1 MKKAWAMIVAV
12 IMLMNFACLAVLAAP
27 PLDVVLDSGT
37 GHPLVVNQD
46 GDRKSS
52 RFTYSTN
59 GDELDIST
67 PEQCSFDTTYYF
79 AIQDPAIAQG
89 YFSNDK
95 YFRTTISN
103 KKGQSYL
110 DGNPSITTRVINGR
124 RYDVIKVKI
133 KESGSTD
140 EQEIRFTMNLKAR
153 REPPSGVSGWSDNDE
168 YKINFRL
175 FASNDVDDSGDAD
188 PDAGDNLVFKP
199 RVNDDNTITWGTNAN
214 PVATLEFEA
223 SSDADDFYAKLST
236 KVNSRIYEKYGDP
249 ADAELF
255 FRTFSGDSIDA
266 TSRGT
271 LTLYNPWADDN
282 YRYAPNPR
290 DVYIY
295 RVDGNNLVDIT
306 DKFTYVRE
314 DDTPEGIEGWEIRTR
329 VLDAYV
335 ISDKQLDDDY
345 YDDDLPPVDEL
356 PPDNN
361 DGGTT
366 ARPINPGNGLDT
378 PPSTGSHDFV
388 PIALI
393 AGAASLAA
401 VVLAKKRKKN

>member
-12 IMLMNFACLAVLAAP
+12 IMLMNFACLAVFAAEYGMQF
-27 PLDVVLDSGT
+27 VDSG
-37 GHPLVVNQD
+37 GILVFDKD
-46 GDRKSS
+46 GRRSDSFVYTPSS
-52 RFTYSTN
+52 P
-59 GDELDIST
+59 EAEIKT
-67 PEQCSFDTTYYF
+67 PENCAFDKTYYF
-79 AIQDPAIAQG
+79 AIDEGQITQG
-89 YFSNDK
+89 YASNSS
-95 YFRTTISN
+95 YFRTSITN
-103 KKGQSYL
+103 KKNFNYL
-110 DGNPSITTRVINGR
+110 DEVSVTSRTYNGK
-124 RYDVIKVKI
+124 RYDVVKVKI
-133 KESGSTD
+133 KESGKTD
-140 EQEIRFTMNLKAR
+140 EEEIRFTLTLKAR
-153 REPPSGVSGWSDNDE
+153 KDAPSNGGWSNDDE
-168 YKINFRL
+168 FAVNFRL
-175 FASNDVDDSGDAD
+175 FASNDSDDSGDAD
-188 PDAGDNLVFKP
+188 PDAGDNLVFRP
-199 RVNDDNTITWGTNAN
+199 VVNDDNTITWGTEAN

-335 ISDKQLDDDY
+335 ISDKQLDDNY

-366 ARPINPGNGLDT
+366 ARPINPSNGLDT